1 MNWALPSLAIVVA
14 TLLSSL
20 WWYER
25 TRPSARTVALVG
37 TLAAL
42 AAIGRLAFAPIPGVT
57 PTTDI
62 ILLAGVALG
71 AAPGFAVGAVA
82 ALASN
87 VIFGQGPWTPWQML
101 AWGCCGLLGAGLG
114 AVFRQR
120 LGRWRLAAGGL
131 VAGLLFGL
139 IMNVSTWL
147 TFTSGAEGGTL
158 LAVSAT
164 AAPFDVAHALGNV
177 AFALAFGPA
186 LLLALRRT
194 QARREG
200 RFAEPEELP
209 AVGGAGGTLPQGGV
223 G

>member
-1 MNWALPSLAIVVA
+1 MNWGLSSLAIVIA
-14 TLLSSL
+14 ALLASL

-42 AAIGRLAFAPIPGVT
+42 AAIGRLVFAPIPNVT

-62 ILLAGVALG
+62 IVLAGVALG

-114 AVFRQR
+114 IVFRQR
-120 LGRWRLAAGGL
+120 LGRWRLAAGCL

-147 TFTSGAEGGTL
+147 TFTSGAGGDSL
-158 LAVSAT
+158 LAILAA
-164 AAPFDVAHALGNV
+164 AAPFDAAHAIGNV
-177 AFALAFGPA
+177 VFAFAFGPA

-194 QARREG
+194 QARNEG
-200 RFAEPEELP
+200 RFVTPEELP
-209 AVGGAGGTLPQGGV
+209 EAG
-223 G
+223 